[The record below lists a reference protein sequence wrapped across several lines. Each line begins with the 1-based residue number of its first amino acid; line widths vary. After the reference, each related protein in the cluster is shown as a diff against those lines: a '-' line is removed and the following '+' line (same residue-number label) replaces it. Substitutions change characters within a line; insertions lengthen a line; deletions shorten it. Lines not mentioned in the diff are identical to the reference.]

1 MTIPVSPLAQPN
13 EIAGTV
19 NLTGLTAFT
28 EYYVRM
34 SLVNDAGEGPYADK
48 TSTMTLQGSEFF
60 FCFCF
65 LHTYVYYGSKLY

>member
-60 FCFCF
+60 LFFF
-65 LHTYVYYGSKLY
+65 TYVRILW